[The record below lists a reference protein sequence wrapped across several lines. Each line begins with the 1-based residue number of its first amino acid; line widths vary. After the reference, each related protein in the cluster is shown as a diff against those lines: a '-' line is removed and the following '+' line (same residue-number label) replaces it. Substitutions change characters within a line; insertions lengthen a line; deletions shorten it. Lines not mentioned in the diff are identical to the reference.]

1 VVTAICKVRNPA
13 HVIPT
18 GLSEHIVETT
28 YFDQTSIVS
37 YTMFDTFP
45 TIRSPLSKVIS
56 KKCHHPML
64 VQSKWD
70 LGSSLDMDLPFSIFS
85 HEAAIHN
92 VMCSRTWQLMT
103 FPLHQ
108 TMDPLPQLISFIK
121 SSHDK
126 EIQHRII
133 ISKLCYIKTSN
144 ITKGLSF
151 N

>member
-1 VVTAICKVRNPA
+1 VSTATCKVRNPA

-70 LGSSLDMDLPFSIFS
+70 LGSSLDMDLPFSKCNVHLHLAAHDFS
-85 HEAAIHN
+85 IAPVNE
-92 VMCSRTWQLMT
+92 
-103 FPLHQ
+103 
-108 TMDPLPQLISFIK
+108 
-121 SSHDK
+121 SSPPTYFFHK
-126 EIQHRII
+126 IQP
-133 ISKLCYIKTSN
+133 
-144 ITKGLSF
+144 
-151 N
+151 